1 MPSRNIFKNLEFIL
15 ISPKA
20 LSLQQDLIDKLK
32 ARATSA
38 PKLSSKFIKSN
49 FASLETAF
57 LIRAVEMAL
66 LDLFAQGKMNGTVH
80 TCVGQELTGV
90 AISNALKEGDWVTSN
105 HRCHGHFIA
114 KTGRWADLIDELL
127 GLKSGVCGGIGSSQH
142 LFDHGFISNGT
153 QGSLLP
159 VASGL
164 CYGYVRDGKDNVS
177 VSFIGEGTLG
187 EGNVYEAMNL
197 SAIMGLPHVI
207 VCENNF
213 YSQSTPQG
221 ENFRGSI
228 QGRAE
233 SFGWKYY
240 ESDTWDAEAL
250 FNVCS
255 DAVADARENQT
266 PVFINLHTYRL
277 NAHSKGDDDRE
288 KDEIDFFYENDLLN
302 KLSTN
307 KQFVEIIAQIDEEIE
322 LHIGRVL
329 EIGEKFAFDDYIE
342 DQLPRAVSVKSKRLD
357 NPKIKL
363 IKALRNSFD
372 SELENGSYIIGEDIH
387 DPYGG
392 AFKLTLGLDEKYPGQ
407 VISTPISEAA
417 ITGFGIGMSMAGRKT
432 FVEIMFGDFIVN
444 AIDQIVN
451 NASKFFHMYAKQ
463 QSTNVTIRTPMG
475 GGRGYGPTHSQSLEK
490 LLLGIDN
497 VAVFALTSMIHPAEL
512 VHYISKL
519 PCPSILIESKVDY
532 GATLFQSDSVKNV
545 DLNIV
550 GGAAGTAV
558 LSPFGKVSYS
568 DVVVIA
574 YGFLGRMIANNF
586 KEIFEESD
594 ALFEVFVVQQLNP
607 LPLAHFEK
615 SVRKTGKVLI
625 VEEGSANFGWGSE
638 LAYQLSQIVPDAKIN
653 RIGARSV
660 PIPSTRE
667 LEEDILVGKQDIINA
682 LCRLVG

>member
-1 MPSRNIFKNLEFIL
+1 MISEKSLIIQSDL
-15 ISPKA
+15 IS
-20 LSLQQDLIDKLK
+20 KLK
-32 ARATSA
+32 TRAASA
-38 PKLSSKFIKSN
+38 PELSDNFIFSN
-49 FASLETAF
+49 AASFETAF

-66 LDLFAQGKMNGTVH
+66 LDLFSQGKMNGTVH

-90 AISNALKEGDWVTSN
+90 AISNALKVGDWVTSN

-142 LFDHGFISNGT
+142 LFDQGFISNGT

-187 EGNVYEAMNL
+187 EGNIYEAMNL

-240 ESDTWDAEAL
+240 ESDTWNAEAL
-250 FNVCS
+250 FSVCS
-255 DAVADARENQT
+255 DAVDYARENQT
-266 PVFINLHTYRL
+266 PVFINLYTYRL
-277 NAHSKGDDDRE
+277 NAHSKGDDDRD
-288 KDEIDFFYENDLLN
+288 KDEIDFFYENDLLH
-302 KLSTN
+302 KLSTRN
-307 KQFVEIIAQIDEEIE
+307 QFAEVIHRIDTEIK
-322 LHIGRVL
+322 LHISQAL
-329 EIGEKFAFDDYIE
+329 ETGEKFTFEDYIE
-342 DQLPRAVSVKSKRLD
+342 DQLPRSLSVKSKRLD
-357 NPKIKL
+357 NPKMKL
-363 IKALRNSFD
+363 IKALRDSFD
-372 SELENGSYIIGEDIH
+372 SELEHGAYVIGEDIH

-392 AFKLTLGLDEKYPGQ
+392 AFKLTLGLDKKYPGQ
-407 VISTPISEAA
+407 VISSPISEAA
-417 ITGFGIGMSMAGRKT
+417 ITGFGIGMSMAGRKM

-463 QSTNVTIRTPMG
+463 QSTNITIRTPMG

-512 VHYISKL
+512 VRYISNVA
-519 PCPSILIESKVDY
+519 CPNVLIESKVDY
-532 GATLFQSDSVKNV
+532 GATLFQAGSAKNLDV
-545 DLNIV
+545 NIV
-550 GGAAGTAV
+550 GGGAGTAV
-558 LSPFGKVSYS
+558 VSPWGKSANI
-568 DVVVIA
+568 DVVIIA
-574 YGFLGRMIANNF
+574 YGFLGRMVADNF
-586 KEIFEESD
+586 KKIFEESD
-594 ALFEVFVVQQLNP
+594 TLFELFVVQQLNP

-615 SVRKTGKVLI
+615 SVRKTRKVLI

-638 LAYQLSQIVPDAKIN
+638 LAYQLTQLVPAAKIS
-653 RIGARSV
+653 RIGARPV

-667 LEEDILVGKQDIINA
+667 LEGDVLVDTRDVINA
-682 LCRLVG
+682 LLDLTRII

>member
-1 MPSRNIFKNLEFIL
+1 VISKKSFNKQLDL
-15 ISPKA
+15 IS
-20 LSLQQDLIDKLK
+20 KLK
-32 ARATSA
+32 ALATSA
-38 PKLSSKFIKSN
+38 PELSSKFMESN
-49 FASLETAF
+49 FVSLKTAF

-66 LDLFAQGKMNGTVH
+66 LDLFSQGKMNGTVH

-90 AISNALKEGDWVTSN
+90 AISSALKEGDWVTSN

-114 KTGRWADLIDELL
+114 KTGRWGDLIDELL

-142 LFDHGFISNGT
+142 LFDQGFISNGT

-221 ENFRGSI
+221 ENLSGSI

-240 ESDTWDAEAL
+240 ESNTWDAESL
-250 FNVCS
+250 FSVCS
-255 DAVADARENQT
+255 DAVYYARENQT

-277 NAHSKGDDDRE
+277 NAHSKGDDDRD
-288 KDEIDFFYENDLLN
+288 KDEIDFFYENDLLH
-302 KLSTN
+302 KLSTH
-307 KQFVEIIAQIDEEIE
+307 KQFAEVIEQIDKEIK
-322 LHIGRVL
+322 LHIDRTL
-329 EIGEKFAFDDYIE
+329 EIREKFAFEDYIE
-342 DQLPRAVSVKSKRLD
+342 DQLPRSISVKSKTLD

-363 IKALRNSFD
+363 INALRNSFD
-372 SELENGSYIIGEDIH
+372 SELDSGAYMIGEDIH

-392 AFKLTLGLDEKYPGQ
+392 PFKLTLGLDEKYPGQ

-417 ITGFGIGMSMAGRKT
+417 ITGFGVGMSMAGRKT

-444 AIDQIVN
+444 AMDQIVN

-463 QSTNVTIRTPMG
+463 QSTNVTIRAPMG

-497 VAVFALTSMIHPAEL
+497 LAVFALTSMIHPAEL

-519 PCPSILIESKVDY
+519 PCPNILIESKVDY
-532 GATLFQSDSVKNV
+532 GATLFKSGSVENV
-545 DLNIV
+545 DVNIV

-558 LSPFGKVSYS
+558 LSPRGKSADN

-574 YGFLGRMIANNF
+574 YGLLGRMIADNF

-594 ALFEVFVVQQLNP
+594 ALFQVFIVQQLNP

-615 SVRKTGKVLI
+615 SIRNAGKALI

-638 LAYQLSQIVPDAKIN
+638 LAYQLSQLVPAAKIS
-653 RIGARSV
+653 RIGAQPV

-667 LEEDILVGKQDIINA
+667 LEEDVLVGKLDVINA
-682 LCRLVG
+682 LRDLMRRK

>member
-1 MPSRNIFKNLEFIL
+1 MISEKSL
-15 ISPKA
+15 IIQS
-20 LSLQQDLIDKLK
+20 DLINKLK
-32 ARATSA
+32 ARAASA
-38 PKLSSKFIKSN
+38 PELSDNFIDSN
-49 FASLETAF
+49 AAFFETAF

-66 LDLFAQGKMNGTVH
+66 LDLFSQGKMNGTVH

-90 AISNALKEGDWVTSN
+90 AISNALKVGDWVTSN

-142 LFDHGFISNGT
+142 LFDQGFISNGT

-187 EGNVYEAMNL
+187 EGNIYEAMNL

-240 ESDTWDAEAL
+240 ESDTWHAEEL
-250 FNVCS
+250 FAVCS
-255 DAVADARENQT
+255 DAVDYARKNQT

-288 KDEIDFFYENDLLN
+288 KDEIDFFYENDLLH
-302 KLSTN
+302 KLSTR
-307 KQFVEIIAQIDEEIE
+307 KQFVEVIDRIDNEIK
-322 LHIGRVL
+322 LHISQAL
-329 EIGEKFAFDDYIE
+329 ETGEKFTFEDYID
-342 DQLPRAVSVKSKRLD
+342 DQLPRSLSAKFKKLD
-357 NPKIKL
+357 NPKMKL
-363 IKALRNSFD
+363 VKALRNSFD
-372 SELENGSYIIGEDIH
+372 SELERGAYVIGEDIH

-392 AFKLTLGLDEKYPGQ
+392 AFKLTLGLDKKYPGQ

-417 ITGFGIGMSMAGRKT
+417 ITGFGIGMSMAGRKM

-512 VHYISKL
+512 VRHISNL
-519 PCPSILIESKVDY
+519 ACPNILIESKVDY
-532 GATLFQSDSVKNV
+532 GATLFQAGSAKNLDV
-545 DLNIV
+545 NIV

-558 LSPFGKVSYS
+558 LSPWGKSVDN
-568 DVVVIA
+568 DVVIIA
-574 YGFLGRMIANNF
+574 YGFLGRMVADNF
-586 KEIFEESD
+586 KQIFEESD
-594 ALFEVFVVQQLNP
+594 TLFELFVVQQLNP

-615 SVRKTGKVLI
+615 SVRKTAKVLI
-625 VEEGSANFGWGSE
+625 IEEGSANFGWGSE
-638 LAYQLSQIVPDAKIN
+638 LAYQLAQLVPAAKIS
-653 RIGARSV
+653 RIGARPV

-667 LEEDILVGKQDIINA
+667 LEGDVLVDTRDVINA
-682 LCRLVG
+682 LLNLTRII